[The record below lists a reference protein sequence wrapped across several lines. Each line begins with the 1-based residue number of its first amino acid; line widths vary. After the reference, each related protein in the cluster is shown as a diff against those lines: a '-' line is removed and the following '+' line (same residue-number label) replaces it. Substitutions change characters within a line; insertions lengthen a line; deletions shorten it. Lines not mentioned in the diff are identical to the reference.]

1 MQDFSNIFDPWVNDK
16 LFEEENEVVLY
27 NEIPNKKYNAIIIT
41 VAHDIFKDIVIENY
55 KKTNDSIVYDV
66 KGILNRKL
74 VTKRL

>member
-1 MQDFSNIFDPWVNDK
+1 MYMTDVTRRNNSN
-16 LFEEENEVVLY
+16 
-27 NEIPNKKYNAIIIT
+27 KYNAIIIT

-74 VTKRL
+74 VTKRFINENKIIDLLKC